1 MTEKTTIPD
10 QYWSC
15 VEGIG
20 KSDERALRASLGI
33 PADAQRVLV
42 FAETSHWDPNWL
54 YTSQE
59 YYDRFVQ
66 KQLDEAIS
74 ELLRE
79 PRRIYSVECM
89 FFLRMYW
96 EANPQQQET
105 IRGLVNEHRLRLTSS
120 GVTTADTLL
129 PDPEAILRGWL
140 LGQEWLR
147 RNGMTQ
153 EPKLAYFSDSFGC
166 SPALPSLL
174 QAAGFQQTAITRVDG
189 MYFPSFERNHRE
201 KYPRSGSTA
210 ERLLKEERT
219 LDFIWR
225 DRAGAQILC
234 HWNAFSYGQ
243 GDLLAHRGF
252 SRIYLFPLAIPDRS
266 EHNVARR
273 IRQFA
278 GQLGPCS
285 PTPYLFCPIG
295 FDFIAPIP
303 DLVFLL
309 DRYNERQYPS
319 TGIWAV
325 NAGLDDYLD
334 LVNCYRDQ
342 LPVIELDPNPYW
354 TGFYSSRPALKR
366 RCHQLIRELCLVEE
380 LASLPENSEAAR
392 SLNEE
397 LETVWWTAA
406 TTNHHDFITGTSPDR
421 VVEEEQIPW
430 LEGAL
435 QVSSA
440 RIAQLAPE
448 ISGPYLPK
456 EVDLPLWSKEHGE
469 VRIQTPYYTIVLAEE
484 AGGSIVQATGPGSQ
498 ALLLDGP
505 SNDLVSYKDSGGL
518 WRMGYEYAG
527 GIWKQRNQSSKQRA
541 KLEVLARPGGLEVS
555 WMNVLDG
562 EEIQRAMWFRGDSP
576 VIYSRL
582 QGRAAKRRT
591 VTVRFATGITT
602 DQFLMDAPGG
612 VISRPREK
620 VYSPTFWP
628 FQHFL
633 HIRDGDSGR
642 GLALYQ
648 NLPGA
653 ASLSSSGVLQV
664 VALRNAPRERAHH
677 FLPVAGN
684 PAKGYE
690 KDTFAFVY
698 ALEFTPAGDW
708 IENELAT
715 KAHVVAMHPWA
726 DPSRTHLRQVAEGQ
740 VNIDRA
746 DVWVMANKPATR
758 GQGRILRLY
767 TLASRQQP
775 VVVSIAGQE
784 IKQAYLC
791 DTRERNIEPLKVRDG
806 RVDVTLRGTVATIRL
821 IAVPQ
826 EPNGSW
832 TLES

>member
-1 MTEKTTIPD
+1 LEAIVRSSE
-10 QYWSC
+10 QS
-15 VEGIG
+15 
-20 KSDERALRASLGI
+20 LRASLGI
-33 PADAQRVLV
+33 PPDARRVLI

-54 YTSQE
+54 YTAQE

-79 PRRIYSVECM
+79 PRRTYSVECM

-96 EANPQQQET
+96 ERNPQQQET
-105 IRGLVNEHRLRLTSS
+105 IRKLTNERRLRLTSS

-153 EPKLAYFSDSFGC
+153 EPRLAYFSDSFGC
-166 SPALPSLL
+166 TPGLPSLL

-189 MYFPSFERNHRE
+189 MYFPGFERNHPQ
-201 KYPRSGSTA
+201 KYPRPGSTA
-210 ERLLKEERT
+210 ECLLKEERT
-219 LDFIWR
+219 LDFVWR
-225 DRAGAQILC
+225 DHAGAQVLC

-243 GDLLAHRGF
+243 GDLLAHRGI
-252 SRIYLFPLAIPDRS
+252 SRIYLFPLAISDRS

-273 IRQFA
+273 IRQFT
-278 GQLGPCS
+278 GKLEPYS

-303 DLVFLL
+303 DLVSLL
-309 DRYNERQYPS
+309 DRYNERRFPT

-354 TGFYSSRPALKR
+354 TGFYTSRPALKM
-366 RCHQLIRELCLVEE
+366 RCHQLIRELRLVEE
-380 LASLPENSEAAR
+380 LSFLPENPRAAQN
-392 SLNEE
+392 LNEE
-397 LETVWWTAA
+397 LEPVWWTAA

-421 VVEEEQIPW
+421 TVEEEQIPW

-435 QVSSA
+435 RVVSEK
-440 RIAQLAPE
+440 IEQLAPDTPSPPTPRAE
-448 ISGPYLPK
+448 
-456 EVDLPLWSKEHGE
+456 DPLQWSQEHGRVQ
-469 VRIQTPYYTIVLAEE
+469 VRTPYYTVELAEE
-484 AGGSIVQATGPGSQ
+484 AGGSIVRAEGPNSEV
-498 ALLLDGP
+498 LLLDGLA
-505 SNDLVSYKDSGGL
+505 NDLISYKDSGGL
-518 WRMGYEYAG
+518 WRMGYEYSG
-527 GIWKQRNQSSKQRA
+527 GIWQPRDQSSEHRV
-541 KLEVLARPGGLEVS
+541 KLEVSATPGGLEVS
-555 WMNVLDG
+555 WASVLDG
-562 EEIQRAMWFRGDSP
+562 ERLQRSIWFVGDSP
-576 VIYSRL
+576 LIYFRL
-582 QGRAAKRRT
+582 QGRAAKRRS
-591 VTVRFATGITT
+591 VTVRFATGISANEM
-602 DQFLMDAPGG
+602 LMDMPGG

-628 FQHFL
+628 FQRFL
-633 HIRDGDSGR
+633 HIKNHDSGR

-653 ASLSSSGVLQV
+653 ASLSSGGTLQV

-677 FLPVAGN
+677 LLPMAGN

-690 KDTFAFVY
+690 KDTFTFVY

-708 IENELAT
+708 IENELAA
-715 KAHVVAMHPWA
+715 KARVGTLHPWV
-726 DPSRTHLRQVAEGQ
+726 DPSRTHLRQLAERQ

-746 DVWVMANKPATR
+746 DVWVMANKPASR

-767 TLASRQQP
+767 TLASPHQP
-775 VVVSIAGQE
+775 VVVSIPGQE
-784 IKQAYLC
+784 IKEAYLC
-791 DTRERNIEPLKVRDG
+791 DTRERDIEPLQVPDG
-806 RVDVTLRGTVATIRL
+806 RVHVTLPGTVATIRL

-826 EPNGSW
+826 EQ
-832 TLES
+832 TRD